1 MSEDKPIFKLKS
13 IQEVGMI
20 IQIEGL
26 EYSITDYLSPHQIED
41 EVLRK
46 LWAEARESI
55 NKVDLYLEN
64 ILGDN
69 YKYE

>member
-1 MSEDKPIFKLKS
+1 MFKLKS

-41 EVLRK
+41 ETLRR
-46 LWAEARESI
+46 LWTEARESI
-55 NKVDLYLEN
+55 NKVDQYLEEK
-64 ILGDN
+64 LGEN